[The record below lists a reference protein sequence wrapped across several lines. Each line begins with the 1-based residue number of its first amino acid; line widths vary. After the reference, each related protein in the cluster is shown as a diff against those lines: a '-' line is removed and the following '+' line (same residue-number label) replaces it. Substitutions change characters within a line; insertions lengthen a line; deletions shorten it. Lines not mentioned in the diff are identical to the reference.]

1 MQRVGDSTS
10 NLIPK
15 PKLNA
20 QVQDSVSNE
29 NASLFQAKAIW
40 IRDAKRFIIKNL
52 KIPSIIVNMQVWHL
66 CKG

>member
-1 MQRVGDSTS
+1 MQKLGDTTS

-29 NASLFQAKAIW
+29 N
-40 IRDAKRFIIKNL
+40 
-52 KIPSIIVNMQVWHL
+52 
-66 CKG
+66 